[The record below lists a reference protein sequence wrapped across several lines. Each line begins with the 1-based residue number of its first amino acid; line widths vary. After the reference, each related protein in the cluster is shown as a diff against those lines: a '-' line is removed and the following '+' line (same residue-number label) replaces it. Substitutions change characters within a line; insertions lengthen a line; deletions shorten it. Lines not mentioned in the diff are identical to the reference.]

1 MAASD
6 RGYLSDPDSYKP
18 SSKKERKKNKKKYGR
33 DIPKYDPTYMKEKRA
48 EDAEKRADEAERQ
61 LAIAQKDSGGG
72 QGFDKSLESIEAE
85 AIEMYEDRKNR
96 PQKMER
102 ISEYR
107 TDNTEELR
115 KALKSVG
122 SGNLMKP
129 SGEMEPGG
137 LVKDFKLAPIKSI
150 KQNTKDFLKAGKG
163 LVKSKKSALGSIKGL
178 SSKGIKS
185 SQRSAGKLLK
195 KIKKAK

>member
-1 MAASD
+1 MLKTL
-6 RGYLSDPDSYKP
+6 RR
-18 SSKKERKKNKKKYGR
+18 EH
-33 DIPKYDPTYMKEKRA
+33 T
-48 EDAEKRADEAERQ
+48 EAERQ
-61 LAIAQKDSGGG
+61 LAIAQKSGGGDG
-72 QGFDKSLESIEAE
+72 QGFDKSLESIEAA

-96 PQKMER
+96 PQNMER

-115 KALKSVG
+115 KALESVG
-122 SGNLMKP
+122 SGDLMKP

-150 KQNTKDFLKAGKG
+150 AQNTKDFLKAGQGTTKA
-163 LVKSKKSALGSIKGL
+163 KKSALGSIKGL

>member
-1 MAASD
+1 
-6 RGYLSDPDSYKP
+6 
-18 SSKKERKKNKKKYGR
+18 
-33 DIPKYDPTYMKEKRA
+33 MKEKRA
-48 EDAEKRADEAERQ
+48 KDAEKRASEAERQ
-61 LAIAQKDSGGG
+61 LAIAQKSGGGDG

-96 PQKMER
+96 SQKMER

-115 KALKSVG
+115 KALESVG
-122 SGNLMKP
+122 SGDLMKP

-163 LVKSKKSALGSIKGL
+163 L
-178 SSKGIKS
+178 
-185 SQRSAGKLLK
+185 LK
-195 KIKKAK
+195 KRDQHSDQSKV